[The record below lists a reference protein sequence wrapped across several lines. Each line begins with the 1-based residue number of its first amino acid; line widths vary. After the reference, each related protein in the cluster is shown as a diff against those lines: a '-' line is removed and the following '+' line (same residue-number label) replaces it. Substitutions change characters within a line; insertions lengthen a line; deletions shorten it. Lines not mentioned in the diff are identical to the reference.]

1 MNFVK
6 KIEIKIIVLLI
17 VQFNKGKFIKYNLVS
32 FGTSYGKWTVPKSL
46 IDENS
51 SCILAGAGD
60 DISFD
65 LELLHNYRCKIVICD
80 PTPKSKNLI
89 DNFFRKGSY
98 EFTDFIGQN
107 KKLYFEKETLNEKL
121 MFVNEGIYGKSDMM
135 EFFFPKIENHASL
148 SILPNITSVNNNKS
162 AKFKVTSLEDLIMIN
177 KIENISLIKLDIEGA
192 EYNVIENF
200 NFKTIPELNI
210 ICIEFH
216 KTTKFYFMNLVKY
229 CIILYLKGFKPVFFQ
244 DMFNV
249 IFIKR

>member
-17 VQFNKGKFIKYNLVS
+17 VLFNKGKFIKYNLVS

-51 SCILAGAGD
+51 SCILSGAGD

-80 PTPKSKNLI
+80 PTPKYKNLI

-98 EFTDFIGQN
+98 DFTDFIGQN

-121 MFVNEGIYGKSDMM
+121 MFVNEGIYGKSGMM

-148 SILPNITSVNNNKS
+148 SILPNITSVNNN
-162 AKFKVTSLEDLIMIN
+162 
-177 KIENISLIKLDIEGA
+177 
-192 EYNVIENF
+192 
-200 NFKTIPELNI
+200 
-210 ICIEFH
+210 
-216 KTTKFYFMNLVKY
+216 
-229 CIILYLKGFKPVFFQ
+229 
-244 DMFNV
+244 
-249 IFIKR
+249 